1 MFQDLRYAAR
11 ALRASPG
18 LVAVAVLS
26 LGLGI
31 GVNTTL
37 FSIFNAVFL
46 HQISASD
53 PAHLWRVW
61 FAAGNKISYPDFR
74 DLLASKMLPDLAA
87 SHGTE
92 LNLRIGDDIERVSGE
107 VLTPDFFHV
116 FGIGAAAG
124 RTFTTEEDVV
134 VLSDGCWRRRFG
146 RDPHILGRALN
157 LNARPYTVIG
167 VLPRGYRSVEGFGL
181 APEFYLPISRFTEGD
196 LNQRGHATLDLF
208 CRLPREMSPQQ
219 AVSILTTQSKQLKA
233 LYPALHDRMNMSSR
247 LFPLSGLEGFRGT
260 AAPME
265 ILAFVGILFV
275 VVGLVLL
282 IACANVASLLLA
294 RGASR
299 HREIAIRLA
308 LGATRFRLVRTL
320 LAESLLL
327 SFLSSGFALL
337 LSLWLSALLSA
348 VSLPGSSPMPIELQL
363 NPDFRVLLYAVAA
376 ALITALLCGL
386 APAWRSVEHAL
397 ACSPRGNIVNRRF
410 TLRNALVVGQVAV
423 SITLLITSFLFLR
436 SLMRIGSVDPGFNV
450 DHLLTAKIRLDRT
463 RYTDEQQ
470 SQFYKQ
476 ALERVAAL
484 PGVLSTSLASI
495 VPLVGDRI
503 GGSVDIEEGTSRLRV
518 DVPID
523 VNLIGP
529 RYFETMAIPLLQG
542 REFTAADGAAAA
554 IVNATFAKRYLAGK
568 NPLGARV
575 KYLNESWREV
585 VGVVADIKF
594 ITLGED
600 PTPVMYKPGGYQIHA
615 RTAGP
620 PAALVKAVKQTVA
633 DMDHTAAVETKTM
646 RDSMA
651 FAFVP
656 SRIGAVLLGAMGAL
670 GLLLVMVGLYG
681 VMSHAVNRRTH
692 EIGIR
697 MALGAQR
704 PLILG
709 MVLRNGLALVA
720 VGVAI
725 GLGAAAVLT
734 RPLSAFLASGVSTA
748 DPLTFS
754 GAALLLALVGASASY
769 FPARRAS
776 RVDPMVSLRYE

>member
-1 MFQDLRYAAR
+1 MFQDLKYAAR
-11 ALRASPG
+11 VLRASPG

-37 FSIFNAVFL
+37 FSMFNAVFL
-46 HQISASD
+46 HQVSAND
-53 PAHLWRVW
+53 PAHLWRIW
-61 FAAGNKISYPDFR
+61 FAGGNKISYPNYR
-74 DLLASKMLPDLAA
+74 DLLESKILPDLAA

-92 LNLRIGDDIERVSGE
+92 LNLRIGDDIEKVWAE
-107 VLTPDFFHV
+107 VLTPEFFRV
-116 FGIGAAAG
+116 FGVSAAVG
-124 RTFTTEEDVV
+124 RTFTTDQDVA

-146 RDPHILGRALN
+146 RDPHILGRVLN

-167 VLPRGYRSVEGFGL
+167 VLPHGYRSVEGFGL
-181 APEFYLPISRFTEGD
+181 APDFYLPVSPSTEGD
-196 LNQRGHATLDLF
+196 LHQRGYATFDLF

-219 AVSILTTQSKQLKA
+219 AASILTRQAKELKRSYPKPNESIIDTA
-233 LYPALHDRMNMSSR
+233 RLY
-247 LFPLSGLEGFRGT
+247 PLSGLEGFRGT
-260 AAPME
+260 AAPVE
-265 ILAFVGILFV
+265 LLLFTALLFI

-282 IACANVASLLLA
+282 IACANVAGLLLA

-308 LGATRFRLVRTL
+308 LGATRWRLIRTL

-327 SFLSSGFALL
+327 SSLSAGFALL
-337 LSLWLSALLSA
+337 LSLWLTSL
-348 VSLPGSSPMPIELQL
+348 SLPGFPMPIELQIA
-363 NPDFRVLLYAVAA
+363 PDFRVLLYAVAA
-376 ALITALLCGL
+376 ALLTALLCGL
-386 APAWRSVEHAL
+386 APAWQSTQSAL
-397 ACSPRGNIVNRRF
+397 AAGLKREERHLAHRRF

-423 SITLLITSFLFLR
+423 SLTLLITSFLFLR

-450 DHLLTAKIRLDRT
+450 DLLLTAKVRLDRA
-463 RYTDEQQ
+463 RYTDQQQ
-470 SQFYKQ
+470 SQFYRK
-476 ALERVAAL
+476 ALERVEAL
-484 PGVLSTSLASI
+484 PGVLSGSLASI
-495 VPLVGDRI
+495 VPLAGDGI
-503 GGSVDIEEGTSRLRV
+503 GGEVAIEAGQSHLPVT
-518 DVPID
+518 
-523 VNLIGP
+523 VNNVGP

-542 REFTAADGAAAA
+542 REFQATDGTAAA
-554 IVNATFAKRYLAGK
+554 IVSATFAKRYLAGK

-575 KYLNESWREV
+575 RYMNESWREI
-585 VGVVADIKF
+585 VGVVADIKL

-600 PTPVMYKPGGYQIHA
+600 PRPVFYKPGGYQIHL
-615 RTAGP
+615 RTAGS
-620 PAALVKAVKQTVA
+620 PASLVKAVKQTVT
-633 DMDHTAAVETKTM
+633 DMDHTATVEAKTM

-656 SRIGAVLLGAMGAL
+656 SRIGAILLGAMGAL

-681 VMSHAVNRRTH
+681 VMSHAVNRRTR

-709 MVLRNGLALVA
+709 MVLRDGLALVA
-720 VGVAI
+720 VGVAL
-725 GLGAAAVLT
+725 GLGASALVT
-734 RPLSAFLASGVSTA
+734 QPLSTFLASGVSPT
-748 DPLTFS
+748 DPLTFA

-776 RVDPMVSLRYE
+776 QVDPMVSLRYE

>member
-46 HQISASD
+46 HQVSASD
-53 PAHLWRVW
+53 PAHLWRIW
-61 FAAGNKISYPDFR
+61 FGAGNKISYPNFR
-74 DLLASKMLPDLAA
+74 DLRESNILPDLAA
-87 SHGTE
+87 SDGTE
-92 LNLRIGDDIERVSGE
+92 LNLRTADDIERVFGE
-107 VLTPDFFHV
+107 VLTPDFFRV
-116 FGIGAAAG
+116 FGIGAATG

-146 RDPHILGRALN
+146 RDPKILGRVLN

-181 APEFYLPISRFTEGD
+181 APEFYLPISRYTEGD
-196 LNQRGHATLDLF
+196 LNKRDNSTLDLF
-208 CRLPREMSPQQ
+208 CRLPREISPQQ
-219 AVSILTTQSKQLKA
+219 AAALLTTQSKELKR
-233 LYPALHDRMNMSSR
+233 LYPALHDRMNMSSL

-265 ILAFVGILFV
+265 LLAFIGILFV

-308 LGATRFRLVRTL
+308 LGATRFRLIRTL

-337 LSLWLSALLSA
+337 LSLWLTALVSA
-348 VSLPGSSPMPIELQL
+348 VSIPGFPLPIELQL

-376 ALITALLCGL
+376 AVMTALLCGL
-386 APAWRSVEHAL
+386 APAWQSVEHAL
-397 ACSPRGNIVNRRF
+397 ACSTRPSLATIVHRRF

-450 DHLLTAKIRLDRT
+450 DHLLTAKIRLDRA
-463 RYTDEQQ
+463 RYTDQEQ

-476 ALERVAAL
+476 ALERVEAL
-484 PGVLSTSLASI
+484 PGVLSGSLASI
-495 VPLVGDRI
+495 VPLAGEGI
-503 GGSVDIEEGTSRLRV
+503 GGEVEIERGQSRLPVRV
-518 DVPID
+518 NNV
-523 VNLIGP
+523 GP
-529 RYFETMAIPLLQG
+529 HYFETMAIPLLQG
-542 REFTAADGAAAA
+542 REFSAADGATTA

-575 KYLNESWREV
+575 RYINESWREI

-600 PTPVMYKPGGYQIHA
+600 PRPVLYKPGGYQIHA
-615 RTAGP
+615 RTAGS
-620 PAALVKAVKQTVA
+620 PAALVKAVKQTIA
-633 DMDHTAAVETKTM
+633 EMDRSATVEAKTM

-656 SRIGAVLLGAMGAL
+656 GRIGAILLGAMGAL

-681 VMSHAVNRRTH
+681 VMSHAVNRRTR

-704 PLILG
+704 QLILG
-709 MVLRNGLALVA
+709 MVLRDGLALVG

-725 GLGAAAVLT
+725 GLGAAAILT
-734 RPLSAFLASGVSTA
+734 RPLSAFLASGVSTT
-748 DPLTFS
+748 DPLTFA

-776 RVDPMVSLRYE
+776 QVDPMESLRYE

>member
-18 LVAVAVLS
+18 LVAVALLS

-46 HQISASD
+46 HQVSASD
-53 PAHLWRVW
+53 PAHVWRIW
-61 FAAGNKISYPDFR
+61 FGGGNKISYPNYR
-74 DLLASKMLPDLAA
+74 DLLASRILPDLAA
-87 SHGTE
+87 SHGAE
-92 LNLRIGDDIERVSGE
+92 MNLRTGDDIEKVWGE
-107 VLTPDFFHV
+107 VLTADFFRV
-116 FGIGAAAG
+116 LGIGAASG
-124 RTFTTEEDVV
+124 RTFITEEDVV

-146 RDPHILGRALN
+146 RDPHILGRVLN

-196 LNQRGHATLDLF
+196 LNQRGYSTLDLF
-208 CRLPREMSPQQ
+208 CRLPRGMSPQQ
-219 AVSILTTQSKQLKA
+219 AASILTTQSKELKQSYPKLNETMTNA
-233 LYPALHDRMNMSSR
+233 ARLY
-247 LFPLSGLEGFRGT
+247 PLSGLEGFRGT

-265 ILAFVGILFV
+265 LLVFIGVLFV

-299 HREIAIRLA
+299 GREIAIRLA
-308 LGATRFRLVRTL
+308 LGATRFRLIRTL

-337 LSLWLSALLSA
+337 LSLWLTALVSA
-348 VSLPGSSPMPIELQL
+348 VSLPGFPMPIELQL

-376 ALITALLCGL
+376 ALMTAVLCGL
-386 APAWRSVEHAL
+386 APAWQSTRPSLTAGLKLEERNMAH
-397 ACSPRGNIVNRRF
+397 RRF

-423 SITLLITSFLFLR
+423 SLALLITSFLFLR

-450 DHLLTAKIRLDRT
+450 DHLLTAKIRLDRA
-463 RYTDEQQ
+463 RYTEQQQ
-470 SQFYKQ
+470 SQFYKR
-476 ALERVAAL
+476 ALERVEAL
-484 PGVLSTSLASI
+484 PSVQSGSLASI
-495 VPLVGDRI
+495 VPLVGDHI
-503 GGSVDIEEGTSRLRV
+503 GGDVEIEAGQNRLPV
-518 DVPID
+518 T
-523 VNLIGP
+523 VNNVGP

-542 REFTAADGAAAA
+542 REFSPADGATAA

-575 KYLNESWREV
+575 RYFNESWRQI

-594 ITLGED
+594 ITLGEE
-600 PTPVMYKPGGYQIHA
+600 PRPVLYKPGGYQIHA

-620 PAALVKAVKQTVA
+620 PAALVKAVKQTIA
-633 DMDHTAAVETKTM
+633 EMDRTATVEAKTM
-646 RDSMA
+646 RESMA

-656 SRIGAVLLGAMGAL
+656 SRIGAILLGAMGAL
-670 GLLLVMVGLYG
+670 GLLLVVVGLYG
-681 VMSHAVNRRTH
+681 VMSHAVHRRTH

-709 MVLRNGLALVA
+709 IVLRDGLALVG
-720 VGVAI
+720 VGVTI
-725 GLGAAAVLT
+725 GLGAAAILT
-734 RPLSAFLASGVSTA
+734 QPLSAFLASGVSTT
-748 DPLTFS
+748 DPLTFA

-776 RVDPMVSLRYE
+776 QVDPMVSLRYE

>member
-1 MFQDLRYAAR
+1 MFQDFRYAAR

-31 GVNTTL
+31 GVNITL
-37 FSIFNAVFL
+37 FSVFNAVFL
-46 HQISASD
+46 RQVSASD
-53 PAHLWRVW
+53 PAHLWRIW
-61 FAAGNKISYPDFR
+61 FGGGNKISYPNYR
-74 DLLASKMLPDLAA
+74 DLLASNVLPDLAA

-92 LNLRIGDDIERVSGE
+92 LNLRNGDDIEKVFVE
-107 VLTPDFFHV
+107 VLTGNFFRV
-116 FGIGAAAG
+116 LGIGPASG

-146 RDPHILGRALN
+146 QDPHILGRVLN
-157 LNARPYTVIG
+157 LNARPYTVVG
-167 VLPRGYRSVEGFGL
+167 VLPRDYRSVEGFGL

-196 LNQRGHATLDLF
+196 LNQRGYSTLDLF

-219 AVSILTTQSKQLKA
+219 AASVLTTQSKELKR
-233 LYPALHDRMNMSSR
+233 LYPELNERMNLSSR
-247 LFPLSGLEGFRGT
+247 LYPLSGLEGFRGT

-265 ILAFVGILFV
+265 MLAFIGILFV

-299 HREIAIRLA
+299 GREIAIRLA
-308 LGATRFRLVRTL
+308 LGATRLRLVRSL

-337 LSLWLSALLSA
+337 LSLWLTALVSA
-348 VSLPGSSPMPIELQL
+348 VSLPGFPMPIELQL

-376 ALITALLCGL
+376 ALGTALLCGL
-386 APAWRSVEHAL
+386 APAWQSVEHAL
-397 ACSPRGNIVNRRF
+397 ACSMRQERTIVHRRF

-450 DHLLTAKIRLDRT
+450 DHLLTAKIRLDRA
-463 RYTDEQQ
+463 RYTEQQQ

-476 ALERVAAL
+476 ALERVEAL
-484 PGVLSTSLASI
+484 PGVLSGSLASI
-495 VPLVGDRI
+495 VPLAGDGI
-503 GGSVDIEEGTSRLRV
+503 GGEVEIEAGQSRLPV
-518 DVPID
+518 T
-523 VNLIGP
+523 VNNVGP
-529 RYFETMAIPLLQG
+529 HYFETMAIPLLQG
-542 REFTAADGAAAA
+542 REFSAADGATTA

-575 KYLNESWREV
+575 RYIYEPWREI

-600 PTPVMYKPGGYQIHA
+600 PRAVLYKPGGYQIHA

-620 PAALVKAVKQTVA
+620 PAALVKAVKQTIA
-633 DMDHTAAVETKTM
+633 EMDRTATVEAKTM

-656 SRIGAVLLGAMGAL
+656 SRIGAILLGAMGML

-681 VMSHAVNRRTH
+681 VMSHAVNRRTR

-704 PLILG
+704 QLILG
-709 MVLRNGLALVA
+709 MVLRDGLALVG

-725 GLGAAAVLT
+725 GLGAAAALT
-734 RPLSAFLASGVSTA
+734 RPLSAFLASGLSTT
-748 DPLTFS
+748 DPLTFA
-754 GAALLLALVGASASY
+754 GAALLLAMVGASASY

-776 RVDPMVSLRYE
+776 QVDPMVSLRYE

>member
-31 GVNTTL
+31 GVNITL
-37 FSIFNAVFL
+37 FSVFNAVFL
-46 HQISASD
+46 RQVSASD
-53 PAHLWRVW
+53 PAHLRRIW
-61 FAAGNKISYPDFR
+61 FGGGNKSSYPNYR
-74 DLLASKMLPDLAA
+74 DLLASNVLPDLAA

-92 LNLRIGDDIERVSGE
+92 LNLRNGDDIEKVFVE
-107 VLTPDFFHV
+107 VLTGNFFRAL
-116 FGIGAAAG
+116 GIGPASG

-146 RDPHILGRALN
+146 QDPHILGRVLN
-157 LNARPYTVIG
+157 LNARPYTVVG
-167 VLPRGYRSVEGFGL
+167 VLPRDYRSVEGFGL

-196 LNQRGHATLDLF
+196 LNQRGYSTLDLF
-208 CRLPREMSPQQ
+208 CRLPWEMSPQQ
-219 AVSILTTQSKQLKA
+219 AASVLTTQSKELKR
-233 LYPALHDRMNMSSR
+233 LYPELNERMNLSSR
-247 LFPLSGLEGFRGT
+247 LYPLSGLEGFRGT

-265 ILAFVGILFV
+265 MLAFIGILFV

-299 HREIAIRLA
+299 GREIAIRLA
-308 LGATRFRLVRTL
+308 LGATRLRLVRSL

-337 LSLWLSALLSA
+337 LSLWLTAVVSA
-348 VSLPGSSPMPIELQL
+348 VSLPGFPMPIELQL
-363 NPDFRVLLYAVAA
+363 NPDFHVLLYAVAA
-376 ALITALLCGL
+376 ALGTALLCGL
-386 APAWRSVEHAL
+386 APAWQSVEHAL
-397 ACSPRGNIVNRRF
+397 ACSMRQERTIVHRRF

-450 DHLLTAKIRLDRT
+450 DHLLTAKIRLDRA
-463 RYTDEQQ
+463 RYTEQQQ

-476 ALERVAAL
+476 ALERVEAL
-484 PGVLSTSLASI
+484 PGVLSGSLASI
-495 VPLVGDRI
+495 VPLAGDGI
-503 GGSVDIEEGTSRLRV
+503 GGEVEIEAGQSRLPV
-518 DVPID
+518 T
-523 VNLIGP
+523 VNNVGP
-529 RYFETMAIPLLQG
+529 HYFETMAIPLLQG
-542 REFTAADGAAAA
+542 REFSAADGATTA

-575 KYLNESWREV
+575 RYIYEPWREI

-600 PTPVMYKPGGYQIHA
+600 PRAVLYKPGGYQIHA

-620 PAALVKAVKQTVA
+620 PAALVKAVKQTIA
-633 DMDHTAAVETKTM
+633 EMDRTATVEAKTM

-656 SRIGAVLLGAMGAL
+656 SRIGAILLGAMGML

-681 VMSHAVNRRTH
+681 VMSHAVNRRTR

-704 PLILG
+704 QLILG
-709 MVLRNGLALVA
+709 MVLRDGLALVS

-725 GLGAAAVLT
+725 GLGTAAALT
-734 RPLSAFLASGVSTA
+734 RPLSAFLASGLSTT
-748 DPLTFS
+748 DPLTFV
-754 GAALLLALVGASASY
+754 GAALLLAMVGASASY

-776 RVDPMVSLRYE
+776 QVDPMVSLRYE